1 MSNNI
6 SKAVRLII
14 LQKKK
19 KFKMIT
25 LTSKLHKY
33 DNQMHISQ
41 EQDFW
46 NIYVTCYSVFS
57 TNQL

>member
-14 LQKKK
+14 LDKKK
-19 KFKMIT
+19 VKMIT
-25 LTSKLHKY
+25 LNSKLHKD

-57 TNQL
+57 TNRL

>member
-41 EQDFW
+41 EQDLW